1 MREER
6 EKEVTMKTTHFAVKQ
21 EWQYNK
27 EGCISQLTT
36 NAAITLQ
43 EKYVE
48 RLYINDMLY
57 SIVKSNWL

>member
-1 MREER
+1 
-6 EKEVTMKTTHFAVKQ
+6 MKTTHFAVKQ